1 MKKLIITCMSLFL
14 VIGAYAQKTTIVRSA
29 NGGDSGKVTLAAYI
43 PDQVDDLPE
52 AARNMLGNKLN
63 QIISQNGFG
72 GDEGQRFIITAN
84 IVVLTKDMLST
95 APPMTALTLDV
106 NLYIGDGYEGTKF
119 ASTSLSVKGVG
130 ENIAKAYINAFKNI
144 NLNDPKLQAFVEKG
158 KSKIISY
165 YNTHCDVII
174 KQAQTL
180 ANTGRMDEAI
190 YNLTSVPQACTNCY
204 TRSMAQVAPIYKKQ
218 VEKDCSVKLNQAKSL
233 WAANQDINGANAA
246 SEVLSQIDPQASCYK
261 EVKAFV
267 AQVAKRVKEIDN
279 REWSFKLQEQKNDM
293 GIIKAARDVAVA
305 YAAQPRTTIYNVHGW
320 W

>member
-1 MKKLIITCMSLFL
+1 MKKMIITCMSLL
-14 VIGAYAQKTTIVRSA
+14 IVMGSYAQKRPAPA
-29 NGGDSGKVTLAAYI
+29 NDRGRVTLAAYI
-43 PDQVDDLPE
+43 PDQVDGLPD

-84 IVVLTKDMLST
+84 IVVASKDMLST
-95 APPMTALTLDV
+95 APPMTALNLDV

-119 ASTSLSVKGVG
+119 ASTVVSVKGVG
-130 ENIAKAYINAFKNI
+130 ENEAKAYINAFKNI
-144 NLNDPKLQAFVEKG
+144 NLNDPKLQAFVDKG
-158 KSKIISY
+158 KSKIIAY

-204 TRSMAQVAPIYKKQ
+204 GRSMAMVAPIYKKQ
-218 VEKDCSVKLNQAKSL
+218 IEKDCAVKLAQAKTVFT
-233 WAANQDINGANAA
+233 ANQDVNGANAA
-246 SEVLSQIDPQASCYK
+246 GEILQQIDPSASCYK
-261 EVKAFV
+261 EVKVFV
-267 AQVAKRVKEIDN
+267 AQMGKRVKEIDK

-293 GIIKAARDVAVA
+293 SIISAARDVAVA
-305 YAAQPRTTIYNVHGW
+305 YAAQPRVTTYNVHGW

>member
-1 MKKLIITCMSLFL
+1 MKKLMITCISLFL
-14 VIGAYAQKTTIVRSA
+14 FMGGYAQNTTIKRSE
-29 NGGDSGKVTLAAYI
+29 NGGNSGRVTLAAYI
-43 PDQVDDLPE
+43 PDQADDLPV

-84 IVVLTKDMLST
+84 IVVLTKDLLST

-130 ENIAKAYINAFKNI
+130 ENEAKAYINAFKNI
-144 NLNDPKLQAFVEKG
+144 NLNDLKLQAFVEKG
-158 KSKIISY
+158 KTKIISY

-190 YNLTSVPQACTNCY
+190 YNLTSVPQACKTCY
-204 TRSMAQVAPIYKKQ
+204 DRSMALVAPIYKRQ
-218 VEKDCSVKLNQAKSL
+218 VEKDCQVKFAQAKNL
-233 WAANQDINGANAA
+233 WAANQNLNGANAA
-246 SEVLSQIDPQASCYK
+246 SDLLSQIDPQSTCYK
-261 EVKAFV
+261 DVKTFV
-267 AQVAKRVKEIDN
+267 AQVSKRVKELDN
-279 REWSFKLQEQKNDM
+279 REWSFKLQEQKNDAS
-293 GIIKAARDVAVA
+293 IINAARDVAVA
-305 YAAQPRTTIYNVHGW
+305 YAAQPRITTYNVHGW